1 LFFFLHLG
9 LTAAAVFLKVTPNRQ
24 QFFTGESVHLSC
36 EEEEDGKSADGW
48 TLKRVREHQTE
59 TFGVDKVF
67 QKCSGA
73 TYTVPALS
81 AAERGVYWCEDPRG
95 NKTIKVTLT
104 VSDVPFIMEIPAL
117 PVILGSNV
125 TIRCRDRNGSSVS
138 VHFFKF
144 KQHREPIRAAPD
156 GQFRII
162 NVQKSDEGL
171 YWCSFGQRTS
181 VSSMLHVRG

>member
-48 TLKRVREHQTE
+48 TLKRVWEHQTK

-81 AAERGVYWCEDPRG
+81 AVERGVYWCEDPRG
-95 NKTIKVTLT
+95 NKTINVTLT
-104 VSDVPFIMEIPAL
+104 VSGTENNICL
-117 PVILGSNV
+117 LNKIL
-125 TIRCRDRNGSSVS
+125 TDSVRLQAEKITFLS
-138 VHFFKF
+138 ADN
-144 KQHREPIRAAPD
+144 E
-156 GQFRII
+156 
-162 NVQKSDEGL
+162 
-171 YWCSFGQRTS
+171 
-181 VSSMLHVRG
+181 M